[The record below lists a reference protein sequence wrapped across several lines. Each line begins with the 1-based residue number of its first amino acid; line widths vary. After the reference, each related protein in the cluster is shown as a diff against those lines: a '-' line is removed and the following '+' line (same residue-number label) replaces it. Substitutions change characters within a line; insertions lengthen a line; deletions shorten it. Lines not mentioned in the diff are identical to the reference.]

1 MAKRR
6 KAVKRATTKR
16 RASKR
21 KSKSGGLSL
30 GGLMKPLSAV
40 GYGFARDKLSDM
52 ISKTGIAKRLPATE
66 FTDEGL
72 MLGSLFL
79 ARKLGLSKNKIAGS
93 LIRSAEVVEW
103 ARVGETLSNIQQKKK
118 SGTDEFSF

>member
-6 KAVKRATTKR
+6 KTVKRATTRR
-16 RASKR
+16 RASKL